1 MATSTISSCK
11 TIDPAEDFV
20 IDLDVFISETTLNFG
35 PLHHTKQLLV
45 DNSHAISQSFCSNI
59 AQFAVEP
66 MYPYPE
72 LVHWAVSNFVPSTKQ
87 VISYD
92 GGKIVLSVNSQAV
105 RKALCLPL
113 PPPELVQF
121 T

>member
-1 MATSTISSCK
+1 MATSAISSCK
-11 TIDPAEDFV
+11 SIDLAEDFV

-35 PLHHTKQLLV
+35 PLHHTKQLLA
-45 DNSHAISQSFCSNI
+45 DNSHVISQTFCSNI
-59 AQFAVEP
+59 TRFALEP
-66 MYPYPE
+66 TYPYLE

-92 GGKIVLSVNSQAV
+92 GSKIILSGNSQAM

-113 PPPELVQF
+113 PTPEVV
-121 T
+121 